1 MSKPHTFDPADIT
14 AAKTIVSNPSNYAG
28 DAQLRLDAYATLVE
42 ARGGVFRAENIPQM
56 MQVETKPGPERSELT
71 RAIERAQ
78 PAIRAAAARARGFG
92 GDAA

>member
-1 MSKPHTFDPADIT
+1 MHTLDSNSIA
-14 AAKTIVSNPSNYAG
+14 AAKTVVGKPSLYAG
-28 DAQLRLDAYATLVE
+28 HAQLRLDAYATLVK

-56 MQVETKPGPERSELT
+56 MPVETKPDPERSELN

-78 PAIRAAAARARGFG
+78 PAIRAAAARVRGFG